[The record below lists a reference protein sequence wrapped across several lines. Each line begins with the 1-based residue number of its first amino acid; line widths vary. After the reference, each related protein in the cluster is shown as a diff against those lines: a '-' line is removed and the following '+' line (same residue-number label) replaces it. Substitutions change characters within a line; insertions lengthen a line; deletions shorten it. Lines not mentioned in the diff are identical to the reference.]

1 MEYTTPDTLIFKNIQ
16 NIISFILTCFFL
28 YFRQDSKTKFVQ
40 NSTNKQNL
48 NSSVNGDSRPKTTN
62 HQSNPKSNSA
72 NVNTTNLNAI
82 SNNNNNNINNSRL
95 NSSVSNAN
103 LNQTI
108 ESVHN
113 VNQNEIFTSKNI
125 LINDTNNN
133 FNQINSQNLND
144 LLPNSDSGLNEY
156 TVKRIIK
163 WLEDI
168 EKCSNKIKPPT
179 QLTWSN
185 SRAEK
190 LQSNMDSSRNFNS
203 EYCLSDYD
211 SLDDQIIEYNR
222 VVDKTFHIVH
232 DEN

>member
-1 MEYTTPDTLIFKNIQ
+1 MFVYFFFQNTIEKLKKIFF
-16 NIISFILTCFFL
+16 SLL
-28 YFRQDSKTKFVQ
+28 RQDSKTKFVQ
-40 NSTNKQNL
+40 NPAKNQSANASD
-48 NSSVNGDSRPKTTN
+48 SSSLRPKTTN
-62 HQSNPKSNSA
+62 QQSFPTNKTNST
-72 NVNTTNLNAI
+72 NVNNTNGTNA
-82 SNNNNNNINNSRL
+82 NPYINNANSRI
-95 NSSVSNAN
+95 NSSD

-113 VNQNEIFTSKNI
+113 EMLTSKNI
-125 LINDTNNN
+125 LNNN
-133 FNQINSQNLND
+133 HDPFNSQSLNELIPANL
-144 LLPNSDSGLNEY
+144 PTSDSGLNEY

-168 EKCSNKIKPPT
+168 EKCSNKIKPPA

-190 LQSNMDSSRNFNS
+190 LQSNVDSSRNFNG

-232 DEN
+232 DED

>member
-1 MEYTTPDTLIFKNIQ
+1 M
-16 NIISFILTCFFL
+16 
-28 YFRQDSKTKFVQ
+28 
-40 NSTNKQNL
+40 
-48 NSSVNGDSRPKTTN
+48 
-62 HQSNPKSNSA
+62 
-72 NVNTTNLNAI
+72 
-82 SNNNNNNINNSRL
+82 
-95 NSSVSNAN
+95 
-103 LNQTI
+103 NQTI

-113 VNQNEIFTSKNI
+113 QNEKLTSKNI
-125 LINDTNNN
+125 LNNN
-133 FNQINSQNLND
+133 NNNNNHDPFNSQSLNELIPANL
-144 LLPNSDSGLNEY
+144 PTSDSGLNEY

-168 EKCSNKIKPPT
+168 EKCSNKIKPPA

-232 DEN
+232 DED